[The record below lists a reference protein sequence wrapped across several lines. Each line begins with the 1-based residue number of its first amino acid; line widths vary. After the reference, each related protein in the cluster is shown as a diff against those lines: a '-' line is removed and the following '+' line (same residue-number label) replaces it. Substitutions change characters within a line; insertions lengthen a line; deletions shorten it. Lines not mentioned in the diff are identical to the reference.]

1 MVGHPCDPS
10 SQEMEGEGPEAQGHP
25 CLYSELEAILTQLGP
40 FLQNKTSSNVQD
52 AGFGKL
58 GYFGLFYQ

>member
-1 MVGHPCDPS
+1 
-10 SQEMEGEGPEAQGHP
+10 MEGEGPEAQGHP